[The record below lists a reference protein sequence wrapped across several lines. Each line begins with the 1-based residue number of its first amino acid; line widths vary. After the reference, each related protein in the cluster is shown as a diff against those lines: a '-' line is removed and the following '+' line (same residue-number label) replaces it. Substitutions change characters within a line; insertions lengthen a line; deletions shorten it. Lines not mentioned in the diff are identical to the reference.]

1 MIILAHKNKICIRTD
16 AEKQGS
22 GVSFL
27 AFFLGGGGGRRGKGR
42 DGNGGEDELS
52 HKITCQEYS
61 PKSNQPQLLM
71 D

>member
-27 AFFLGGGGGRRGKGR
+27 AFFFLGGGVGGGREGMGM
-42 DGNGGEDELS
+42 GERMNC
-52 HKITCQEYS
+52 HIK
-61 PKSNQPQLLM
+61 
-71 D
+71 

>member
-27 AFFLGGGGGRRGKGR
+27 AFFFLGGGGSEGEGKGWEWGR
-42 DGNGGEDELS
+42 G
-52 HKITCQEYS
+52 
-61 PKSNQPQLLM
+61 
-71 D
+71 